1 MSETIR
7 ILDQLQRD
15 HSGDPWHGSA
25 VSDILRG
32 VTADE
37 AATRVAAHVH
47 TVGELVLNMT
57 AWKREVHKRLIGG
70 PATEPEDGDWPEVG
84 PITSERWTRALRD
97 LDAAHAALMAA
108 VRELAE
114 SQLFEP
120 TNDPRDRPLGT
131 GVTRYVLLHGL
142 VQHDAYHAGQF
153 ALLLKMIRSR
163 EHRQHR

>member
-142 VQHDAYHAGQF
+142 VQHDAYHAGQL